1 MVSAATSVREAA
13 NRFIHG
19 SVKRVVTSP
28 DRSDKRFGGYD
39 ALSAETTPTNT
50 VRRRRL
56 IPEDLADRSVVV
68 VVK

>member
-19 SVKRVVTSP
+19 SVKRVVTSS
-28 DRSDKRFGGYD
+28 DRSDKRFGGYA

-50 VRRRRL
+50 VRRRL